1 MVRYDWRVEH
11 LWWDLGL
18 CSGGTCVEVNLRGV
32 TAFVRLMDADN
43 YQAYLDEDEYVQYY
57 GDPWEVSPL
66 VLEVPYD
73 DHWYVVVDH
82 YEGRIKGWV
91 EFLD

>member
-1 MVRYDWRVEH
+1 MEH

-18 CSGGTCVEVNLRGV
+18 CAGGACVEVELRGSP
-32 TAFVRLMDADN
+32 AFVRLLDADN

-82 YEGRIKGWV
+82 YEGRIKGSV
-91 EFLD
+91 RILD